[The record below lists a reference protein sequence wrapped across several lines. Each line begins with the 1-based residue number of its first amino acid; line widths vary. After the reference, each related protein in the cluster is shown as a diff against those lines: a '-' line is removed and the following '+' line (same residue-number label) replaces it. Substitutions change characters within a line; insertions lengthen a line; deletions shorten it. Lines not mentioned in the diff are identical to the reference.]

1 MKELIGKK
9 SYFIIVFLVTYGL
22 IGICN
27 GQSCPS
33 SGPDFMTNY
42 ISNGDFQD
50 PVVGAPTQ
58 YAGGI
63 NGWAATLAEI
73 GPGSYYNTN
82 WGATQVIHLDTTLNQ
97 NYTQSFP
104 MPADK

>member
-42 ISNGDFQD
+42 ISNGDF
-50 PVVGAPTQ
+50 
-58 YAGGI
+58 
-63 NGWAATLAEI
+63 
-73 GPGSYYNTN
+73 
-82 WGATQVIHLDTTLNQ
+82 
-97 NYTQSFP
+97 
-104 MPADK
+104 